1 MNIALFKAFDSR
13 NYRLYFWGQA
23 VSLVGTWI
31 QRTAVYWV
39 IYIHTHSTFMLGV
52 GVFASQFPS
61 FLLSAFGGLVSDR
74 YNRYRVLLIT
84 QTASMVQAALL
95 ALMVIY
101 TNYNVWEVLCFSS
114 LLGIINAFNVP
125 VRQSLVYELVDR
137 KEDLGNAIALNST
150 MINLAGLIGPAIAGF
165 VLQGFG
171 VGLCFLLNSLSFIAV
186 IISLWS
192 MNLPAFVPKPITQNV
207 TEGLKEGWRYL
218 KQTPSIARV
227 ILLLSCTSL
236 FVLPYFTLLPVY
248 AKEILHGN
256 ASTFGYLNSITGL
269 GALLGAV
276 FLASLR
282 QGKNLDRILIFMT
295 IVFGLGL
302 ALFAYTVNLYFSLLF
317 AAVAGFGMMAQTTL
331 VNTIIQTRVSAG
343 MRGRVISYY
352 AMAFFGMQ
360 PVGALIIG
368 SISHYLHAQATMLFQ
383 GLIALVI
390 AIFFV
395 PYLWKEFKRSPDPE
409 DNLPA
414 SVKE

>member
-1 MNIALFKAFDSR
+1 MKIDLLKAFDSR
-13 NYRLYFWGQA
+13 NYKLYFWGQA

-39 IYIHTHSTFMLGV
+39 IYLHTHSTFMLGV

-74 YNRYRVLLIT
+74 YNRYKVLFIT
-84 QTASMVQAALL
+84 QTASMVQAVLL
-95 ALMVIY
+95 ALLVIF
-101 TNYNVWEVLCFSS
+101 THYNVWEVLCFSA
-114 LLGIINAFNVP
+114 LLGIVNAFDVP
-125 VRQSLVYELVDR
+125 ARQSLVYELIDR

-150 MINLAGLIGPAIAGF
+150 MVNLAGLIGPAIAGF

-171 VGLCFLLNSLSFIAV
+171 VGLCFLLNALSFIAV
-186 IISLWS
+186 MISLWL

-207 TEGLKEGWRYL
+207 SEGLKEGWRYL

-227 ILLLSCTSL
+227 IVLLACTSL

-256 ASTFGYLNSITGL
+256 ASTYGYLNSFTGL
-269 GALLGAV
+269 GAILGAV

-282 QGKNLDRILIFMT
+282 RGKNLDRILIFMT

-302 ALFAYTVNLYFSLLF
+302 VLFAYTVNVYLSLLF

-331 VNTIIQTRVSAG
+331 VNTIIQTRVSPG
-343 MRGRVISYY
+343 MRGRIISYF

-360 PVGALIIG
+360 PLGALLIG
-368 SISHYLHAQATMLFQ
+368 SISQYLHAQATMLFQ

-390 AIFFV
+390 AFSFV
-395 PYLWKEFKRSPDPE
+395 PYLWNDFQKKSDSE
-409 DNLPA
+409 DEVI
-414 SVKE
+414 SE